1 MLWLERPRFQQ
12 RSDLLLAPIHATG
25 ADEGTIYAYLKGVD
39 ARKAE
44 YEAGRMLYVAATRA
58 KNELHLLGHT
68 AWKEKDGVLELSL
81 PQSSSLL
88 RRMWTVA
95 EPLFQQAA
103 REVAVP
109 VAAAEATSMR
119 EPQRLERLAEGWALP
134 APPPGPA
141 VGEIAET
148 DEEKPVS
155 FYWVGNTLRH
165 IGSVV
170 HQVLQRIGQDGLAAW
185 TPERVRALAP
195 AFRSALA
202 SLGVPAAEL
211 QSAAGRVVDALLGT
225 LGDERGRWILQN
237 DRGATA
243 CEYPVCGVIE
253 NRVVSAR
260 VDRTFVDS
268 DGIRWI
274 IDYKTSF
281 HEGSGVEAFLD
292 NELARYRDQMTA
304 YIRLFGLM
312 EDRPV
317 RAALYFPLL
326 GSWRELERAFA
337 RG

>member
-1 MLWLERPRFQQ
+1 VGI
-12 RSDLLLAPIHATG
+12 AIT
-25 ADEGTIYAYLKGVD
+25 
-39 ARKAE
+39 
-44 YEAGRMLYVAATRA
+44 
-58 KNELHLLGHT
+58 
-68 AWKEKDGVLELSL
+68 
-81 PQSSSLL
+81 QSSSLL

-109 VAAAEATSMR
+109 VAAAEATSAR
-119 EPQRLERLAEGWALP
+119 EPQRLERLTAGWALP
-134 APPPGPA
+134 APPAGPA
-141 VGEIAET
+141 VGEIGAET

-170 HQVLQRIGQDGLAAW
+170 HQLLQRIGQDGLAAW

-225 LGDERGRWILQN
+225 LGDERGRWILRN
-237 DRGATA
+237 DRVATA
-243 CEYPVCGVIE
+243 CEYPVCGVID
-253 NRVVSAR
+253 NRVVSLR

-274 IDYKTSF
+274 VDYKTSF

-292 NELARYRDQMTA
+292 NELARYRDQMTV
-304 YIRLFGLM
+304 YTRLFALM